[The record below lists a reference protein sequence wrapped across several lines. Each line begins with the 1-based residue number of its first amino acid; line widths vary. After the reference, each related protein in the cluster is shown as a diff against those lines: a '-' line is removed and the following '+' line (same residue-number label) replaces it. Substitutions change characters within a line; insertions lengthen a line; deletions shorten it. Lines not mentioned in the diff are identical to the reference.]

1 MTRIAVVPTA
11 AIMYGISHA
20 SLSCFSSGCT
30 ERWRIKV
37 KCSRCRTDGEL
48 DTHHKGSLPSFAPG
62 RERCTPPVAR
72 GELRA
77 RSESYIFAEDPS
89 VVPADVIV
97 PVGVTSPDW
106 VCALEAARLP
116 NHTAGQRQGLR
127 VTNALQTLHLLPHVP
142 GGILQRGPET
152 CVAHPRAAR
161 GHCSPSTALP
171 RFGGAAKTRVTLLS
185 LTPSLRQTA
194 PCCNSPRGGG
204 CQGLGGAQ
212 QPGTA
217 WARGARSAE
226 ATPGMGD
233 GGTVQPGA
241 RQQLAASS
249 HQAPTSH
256 YPGSVVRNFFWDFI
270 FSK

>member
-142 GGILQRGPET
+142 GPFRRHLAAGPGNVRGPSS
-152 CVAHPRAAR
+152 CRAWPLQPFYR
-161 GHCSPSTALP
+161 PTAL
-171 RFGGAAKTRVTLLS
+171 RR
-185 LTPSLRQTA
+185 R
-194 PCCNSPRGGG
+194 C
-204 CQGLGGAQ
+204 
-212 QPGTA
+212 
-217 WARGARSAE
+217 
-226 ATPGMGD
+226 
-233 GGTVQPGA
+233 
-241 RQQLAASS
+241 
-249 HQAPTSH
+249 
-256 YPGSVVRNFFWDFI
+256 
-270 FSK
+270 